1 MLKNDDIIINAMGVT
16 TQQTAADC
24 SQKGG
29 NLLKNILKASSCKFL
44 SLSGIRKDGVSV
56 CTFVTP
62 AGSFF
67 VPDVTIGG
75 KSRKTFQTGGRL
87 MPYTKTIAEELR
99 TAVRCSRRVALR
111 ATKGQTTTR
120 SRDLNRINLATL
132 EANVLSIAEKADMEM
147 ELRQEQ
153 GEDHPSP
160 PTRP

>member
-1 MLKNDDIIINAMGVT
+1 MQKSAIIYGNWASKT
-16 TQQTAADC
+16 HTREAAC
-24 SQKGG
+24 FLKGG
-29 NLLKNILKASSCKFL
+29 NLPKIYSQPHYAFL
-44 SLSGIRKDGVSV
+44 SLQGIRKDGVPCV
-56 CTFVTP
+56 TFSTP

-67 VPDVTIGG
+67 IPAVE
-75 KSRKTFQTGGRL
+75 SRERAVKPLTHGGRL
-87 MPYTKTIAEELR
+87 MPYAQTIAEELR

-153 GEDHPSP
+153 VEDHPST